1 MVSRDRI
8 FQALTPLFRTASY
21 EKLDESLGSRLGL
34 HYIDFALS
42 WPAHLHVV
50 EDEEESLDGES
61 LEELK
66 GVEVWRRVLMV
77 IVVGGVGC
85 PLEVGSISSV
95 CVCVCERVEYVCVCV

>member
-1 MVSRDRI
+1 MRYAQLLAGILVCS
-8 FQALTPLFRTASY
+8 F
-21 EKLDESLGSRLGL
+21 EWVGL
-34 HYIDFALS
+34 YYIDSALS

-77 IVVGGVGC
+77 VVVGGVGC
-85 PLEVGSISSV
+85 PLEVGSARSV
-95 CVCVCERVEYVCVCV
+95 CVCEWGGVCVCVSVCVCECV